1 MRCHAVISYGFKQ
14 ENRRILSGAQFGKK
28 IQVVTPPHKNLYQYF
43 GARFLQ
49 ILIPALVFG
58 FVLHILTSKA
68 SAQSCTFTNANLN
81 FGSIDLTGGSSFN
94 TTATFNANC
103 TGTPGNRI
111 RVCANV
117 FEGTGGLSGDADPR
131 HMLSGAN
138 SLNFNIFK
146 NAAYSNIWGARFWA
160 HSPRHKSFRLRLNG
174 AGVKSKNITMRSRIY
189 AGQPATAPGFYTSI
203 FSGAHTAVYY
213 AYNGVGNC
221 STIIGL
227 GGGVQVP
234 FTASAT
240 VLASC
245 TVSAGNMNF
254 GSSGVLTSNKDA
266 SNTIA
271 VQCTNTTPY
280 NIGLDGGLT
289 GAASPTTRK
298 MASGPNQVTYGIFR
312 DAARTLPW
320 GDTIGTNTQTG
331 TGNGATQNFTAYGRV
346 SPQSTP
352 PSGTYSDTIVVTV
365 TY

>member
-1 MRCHAVISYGFKQ
+1 MVIPLNNNPY
-14 ENRRILSGAQFGKK
+14 R
-28 IQVVTPPHKNLYQYF
+28 NL
-43 GARFLQ
+43 GARIFQ
-49 ILIPALVFG
+49 ILIPVVVWAFALFVFAP
-58 FVLHILTSKA
+58 KA

-81 FGSIDLTGGSSFN
+81 FGSIDMTGGSAFS

-117 FEGTGGLSGDADPR
+117 FEGTGGLSGNADPR

-146 NAAYSNIWGARFWA
+146 NAAYSNIWGARYWA
-160 HSPRHKSFRLRLNG
+160 HTPRHKSFRLRLNG
-174 AGVKSKNITMRSRIY
+174 AGVKSKNITMRSRIN
-189 AGQPATAPGFYTSI
+189 AGQPATAPGFYTSV
-203 FSGAHTAVYY
+203 FSGTYTEVYY

-227 GGGVQVP
+227 GGAVQVP

-245 TVSAGNMNF
+245 TVSAGNMDF
-254 GSSGVLTSNKDA
+254 GTSGIITSNKDA

-289 GAASPTTRK
+289 GAASPTARK
-298 MASGPNQVTYGIFR
+298 MASGPNQVTYGIYR

-320 GDTIGTNTQTG
+320 GDNIGTNTQTG

-346 SPQSTP
+346 LPQTTP